1 MEKNLFYFLQIRN
14 TCLLVVK
21 MDLCINSLRPK
32 HYHICGRKRRRTT
45 TTNIYHTFSM
55 QKNQIM
61 KCIEEYRY
69 IAKEMWFHNILPLQ
83 TILPLHNFTN
93 YVKIF
98 LLKVNMIYTNHSEA
112 AGI

>member
-1 MEKNLFYFLQIRN
+1 
-14 TCLLVVK
+14 
-21 MDLCINSLRPK
+21 
-32 HYHICGRKRRRTT
+32 
-45 TTNIYHTFSM
+45 
-55 QKNQIM
+55 M
-61 KCIEEYRY
+61 KYIVEYRY

-98 LLKVNMIYTNHSEA
+98 LLKASIIYTGHLEA